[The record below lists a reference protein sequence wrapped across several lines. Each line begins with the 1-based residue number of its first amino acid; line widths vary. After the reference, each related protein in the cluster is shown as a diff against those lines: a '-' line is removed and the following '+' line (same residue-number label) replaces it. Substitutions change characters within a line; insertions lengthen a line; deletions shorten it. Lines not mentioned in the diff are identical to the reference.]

1 MSGSTLRRR
10 LVLTFVALAAL
21 IAVLVVGA
29 VILSVRLYDAQ
40 SAVVDRLFT
49 TYEAAADVNAALLD
63 QETGFRGYA
72 LTGNQDYLAPYQ
84 QGRGVLASAR
94 PRLRE
99 AENDY
104 PVLTRSRNAMEQ
116 AIQSWHR

>member
-1 MSGSTLRRR
+1 MSESTLRRR
-10 LVLTFVALAAL
+10 LVMTFLALAAL

-29 VILSVRLYDAQ
+29 VFLSVRLYGAQ

-72 LTGNQDYLAPYQ
+72 LTGNEDYLAPYRAGA
-84 QGRGVLASAR
+84 QGRR
-94 PRLRE
+94 
-99 AENDY
+99 
-104 PVLTRSRNAMEQ
+104 
-116 AIQSWHR
+116 

>member
-49 TYEAAADVNAALLD
+49 TYEA
-63 QETGFRGYA
+63 
-72 LTGNQDYLAPYQ
+72 
-84 QGRGVLASAR
+84 
-94 PRLRE
+94 PR
-99 AENDY
+99 
-104 PVLTRSRNAMEQ
+104 T
-116 AIQSWHR
+116 